1 MRKTTVR
8 IHGAALA
15 ALLLVAANAVAA
27 IDAPSVVSE
36 KAAFWLDASDTATLM
51 LGEGNSVTG
60 WVSKAAVAAGKAA
73 EVATVPSDH
82 LAPVYDTT
90 TYGIPTVDFGSVTSL
105 KDMVFPRKTGITAAF
120 FVMKI
125 AKSQDAFWLGDST
138 YNFHRGA
145 GGLYGN
151 ATYAKFS
158 TVLKN
163 GSAVDWRNEVVPD
176 DAHYVFSILTSS
188 GIAAQS
194 LTQDRTLSQIPQ
206 RNGGKQLSEL
216 ILFTSAITEG
226 EFGVVT
232 SYLMRKW
239 GFAVPKISVNGS
251 PRNIGYPTPPYGD
264 CTDLEDGKDYV
275 FTAPATFVSDS
286 QLLKADCQGWTFVDG
301 DANVTE
307 GIESSMTVS
316 FSGASKYGSLTWR
329 WSDYQQLDPPAQ
341 PDLPRQY
348 RLVEYLEQDTGAYVN
363 TGIYLTTNTTEV
375 VLTVGSGETAD
386 FAEDTKWAGTMSQTT
401 GCAQFSLG
409 YYRKLWRILG
419 GVGAWEQPT
428 CFASTHGPLA
438 VSIRGNE
445 WTFMN
450 RPTDEFVNHIYQS
463 PFAGTKNAVNP
474 LYLFAVNYGNVPT
487 HAPGAGA
494 RIYGLEVY
502 EKGVCV
508 HNLRPCFRKAD
519 GTPGF
524 YDTATGVFAEAAE
537 ITKGSGGT
545 LLCGPELRVSRMIIF
560 VK

>member
-1 MRKTTVR
+1 MTRRFCLSAACAAAVCGFTAVADEVVVPAVVTER
-8 IHGAALA
+8 AAL
-15 ALLLVAANAVAA
+15 
-27 IDAPSVVSE
+27 
-36 KAAFWLDASDTATLM
+36 WLDASDTSTLM
-51 LGEGNSVTG
+51 LGEGNAVTG
-60 WVSKAAVAAGKAA
+60 WVSKAAVAVGKTA

-90 TYGIPTVDFGSVTSL
+90 TYGIPTVDFGEVTSL

-145 GGLYGN
+145 NGIYGDSG
-151 ATYAKFS
+151 YAKFS
-158 TVLKN
+158 IVQKN
-163 GSAVDWRNEVVPD
+163 GTAVDWRNEVVPD
-176 DAHYVFSILTSS
+176 DAHYVFGIMTSS
-188 GIAAQS
+188 GIAACS
-194 LTQDRTLSQIPQ
+194 LTQDRTLTQIPK

-216 ILFTSAITEG
+216 ILFTSAISDSD
-226 EFGVVT
+226 FGVVT

-239 GFAVPKISVNGS
+239 GFAVPKITVNGS

-264 CTDLEDGKDYV
+264 CTNLEDGKDYV
-275 FTAPATFVSDS
+275 FAAPATFVTDS
-286 QLLKADCQGWTFVDG
+286 QLLKIDCLGWTFVDG
-301 DANVTE
+301 DAKVTE
-307 GIESSMTVS
+307 GDENSVTVN
-316 FSGASKYGSLTWR
+316 FSGAARYGSLTWR
-329 WSDYQQLDPPAQ
+329 WSDYQQLAPPAQ
-341 PDLPRQY
+341 PTLPYPY
-348 RLVEYLEQDTGAYVN
+348 RLVEYLEQDTGAYVD
-363 TGIYLTTNTTEV
+363 TGISLTTNTTEV
-375 VLTVGSGETAD
+375 VLTVGSSETAA
-386 FAEDTKWAGTMSQTT
+386 FANDTKWAGTMSQTA

-409 YYRKLWRILG
+409 YYQSKWRILG
-419 GVGAWEQPT
+419 GVGGWESPT
-428 CFASTHGPLA
+428 CFPTTRGPLA

-450 RPTDEFVNHIYQS
+450 RPTGEFVNHLYQS
-463 PFAGTKNAVNP
+463 QIAGTKNAVKP
-474 LYLFAVNYGNVPT
+474 LYLFAVNDNNVPT

-519 GTPGF
+519 RKPGF
-524 YDTATGVFAEAAE
+524 FDMVTGDFIEATE

-545 LLCGPELRVSRMIIF
+545 LVCGPELRVVGTIII